1 LIDEL
6 SQILLLTPHL
16 KVPYALATSADDKIN
31 ILSVV
36 MGMDKTKIKKA
47 MKNKPDTVDRLINSM
62 TEEQRKAYEEIKNSD
77 PIEAVEKFNNG
88 SVKVLIGTSCISTG
102 TNIYPTHHTVNW
114 QGGTSEIRTKQ
125 GAVGRSVRKL
135 EISKYADKHPP
146 KTKAIIYDF
155 YVKGVE
161 VMIRHL
167 KTRIEFYKS
176 SGTMIE
182 YL

>member
-1 LIDEL
+1 
-6 SQILLLTPHL
+6 
-16 KVPYALATSADDKIN
+16 
-31 ILSVV
+31 
-36 MGMDKTKIKKA
+36 

-161 VMIRHL
+161 VMTRHL
-167 KTRIEFYKS
+167 KTRVKFYKS

-182 YL
+182 YIGGYDPTKLAYEEEESDE